1 MPLNKWHLNDRKK
14 EGQRLDLLQ
23 IPPKWHCYPIPS
35 AWIEVYPNTG
45 RTLFSLSLFFF
56 SSLLWFSR
64 RKAALAQEKF
74 PTLNAVISLF
84 FSESSSCDLFTININ
99 KCCKVSAKQLQCI
112 SCYSADLSWWTS
124 VLGMYFQNKV
134 SIFYC
139 HILYSVWNHPMKN
152 KTEKLRS
159 VDTNW

>member
-1 MPLNKWHLNDRKK
+1 MTPEWQKERGTETWSVTNTTKVALLSHPECLDR
-14 EGQRLDLLQ
+14 GLPQYRQNLVL
-23 IPPKWHCYPIPS
+23 
-35 AWIEVYPNTG
+35 
-45 RTLFSLSLFFF
+45 SLSFFF

-139 HILYSVWNHPMKN
+139 HVLYSVWNHPMKN